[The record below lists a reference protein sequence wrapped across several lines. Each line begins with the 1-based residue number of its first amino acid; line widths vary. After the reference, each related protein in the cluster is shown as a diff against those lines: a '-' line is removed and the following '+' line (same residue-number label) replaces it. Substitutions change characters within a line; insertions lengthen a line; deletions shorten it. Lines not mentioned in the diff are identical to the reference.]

1 LKQKKAKGKG
11 KGKEQVA
18 KIGIIPSY
26 VQTFSSGIKSTPVLS
41 YGIPFGEVTLHQ
53 KNNDIWIK
61 MNVYNLA
68 VNCASTQGN
77 NECGVHI
84 HEGSDCFNPGGHLW
98 NKEHF
103 ALDPWLNIYYKS
115 DEFGRSITMSKDI
128 IYMKDGNGFSLV
140 DNLNRPIVIHSY
152 NGTKIACGMLK
163 ASS

>member
-1 LKQKKAKGKG
+1 LKRKKVKKGKG
-11 KGKEQVA
+11 HVV

-26 VQTFSSGIKSTPVLS
+26 EQTISSGIKSNPVLS

-53 KNNDIWIK
+53 ENYDIWIK

-68 VNCASTQGN
+68 ANCASTQGS

-84 HEGSDCFNPGGHLW
+84 HDGIDCSNPGGHLW
-98 NKEHF
+98 NRNKF
-103 ALDPWLNIYYKS
+103 AFDPWLNIYYQS
-115 DEFGRSITMSKDI
+115 DEFGCSITGSKDI
-128 IYMKDGNGFSLV
+128 IYMKNGNGFSLV

-163 ASS
+163 ASI